1 MRLFIAIQFGENIL
15 DALTDIQSDL
25 KSRGVTGNYTRRE
38 NLHITLAF
46 IGDYGNTE
54 EAAKKIAERL
64 GADIL
69 RIDTVKAMPKNFVA
83 QILVGGGQVLMNHVP
98 KLKPIDKDLSLY
110 EEIILGSPIWNS
122 KGVPA
127 INAFLKDEEAAA
139 KVTSL
144 FFLSG
149 GGETQKGL
157 DAITK
162 KLPNLK
168 NTVSLLDRKH
178 ENSKDN
184 DAKIDRFVLSVSSG
198 TDGK

>member
-1 MRLFIAIQFGENIL
+1 MKKLVVYYSL
-15 DALTDIQSDL
+15 S
-25 KSRGVTGNYTRRE
+25 
-38 NLHITLAF
+38 
-46 IGDYGNTE
+46 GNTE
-54 EAAKKIAERL
+54 EAAKKIADKL
-64 GADIL
+64 GADLL
-69 RIDTVKAMPKNFVA
+69 RIDTAKPMPRNFAA
-83 QILVGGGQVLMNHVP
+83 QILVGGGQVMVNHIP

-127 INAFLKDEEAAA
+127 INAFLKDEEVAA

-149 GGETQKGL
+149 GGEVRKGL

-184 DAKIDRFVLSVSSG
+184 DAKMETFVASITGGLN
-198 TDGK
+198 